1 MSNRILVAFMVV
13 ALLVLLVWSTLFT
26 VKEQEQAIKL
36 RFGQIVGE
44 GYEPGLH
51 VKVPFIDTIVKFEDR
66 ILTLDNQP
74 EEFLTSEL
82 KYLQVDFFVKWRI
95 ADVGLFY
102 RSTQG
107 SMLTAANRLQIIIKN
122 WMKEELSRRTIRNI
136 VAAERSDL
144 FGDLLVSAGA
154 QSKELGISLIDVR
167 VKRVDLPDDVRDSAY
182 RRMSEERKRTANQ
195 LRAEGFEAAEAIR
208 ADAERERTVIL
219 AEAYRDAERL
229 RGQGDARSAEIYAG
243 AFEKNPEFYAFYRSM
258 QAYKAS
264 IGRRQDV
271 LILSP
276 DSSFFRY
283 LGEPG
288 GKPQ

>member
-122 WMKEELSRRTIRNI
+122 WMKKQR
-136 VAAERSDL
+136 
-144 FGDLLVSAGA
+144 
-154 QSKELGISLIDVR
+154 
-167 VKRVDLPDDVRDSAY
+167 
-182 RRMSEERKRTANQ
+182 
-195 LRAEGFEAAEAIR
+195 
-208 ADAERERTVIL
+208 
-219 AEAYRDAERL
+219 
-229 RGQGDARSAEIYAG
+229 
-243 AFEKNPEFYAFYRSM
+243 
-258 QAYKAS
+258 
-264 IGRRQDV
+264 
-271 LILSP
+271 
-276 DSSFFRY
+276 
-283 LGEPG
+283 
-288 GKPQ
+288 